1 MVGGFNTNV
10 RYRGRI
16 FHVQTEDSGPGHPHI
31 VTLLYEA
38 GAILYSKKTSYA
50 DRKRGADLEAVVRD
64 LMEEQHREM
73 VRRLKA
79 GALDDVVG
87 LSAPPKKSAGE
98 RAAAPEAT
106 EFGQGVITS
115 RPLDEVVLAHLSAV

>member
-38 GAILYSKKTSYA
+38 GAILYSKKTGYA
-50 DRKRGADLEAVVRD
+50 DRKAGADLEAVVRD

-87 LSAPPKKSAGE
+87 LSAPPKKAPGGK
-98 RAAAPEAT
+98 AAAPET
-106 EFGQGVITS
+106 VEFGQGVITG
-115 RPLDEVVLAHLSAV
+115 RALDEVVLAHLGAS

>member
-38 GAILYSKKTSYA
+38 GAILFSKKTGYA
-50 DRKRGADLEAVVRD
+50 NQARGKNLEDAVRE

-87 LSAPPKKSAGE
+87 LATPSKKAASE
-98 RAAAPEAT
+98 RSAAPEVT
-106 EFGQGVITS
+106 EFGQGVIS
-115 RPLDEVVLAHLSAV
+115 NRPLDEVVLAHLAAG